1 MGILKRQENEPKI
14 NKSGIQ
20 TPVDLEDQQH
30 KLTVKAAALS
40 PPQTDT
46 PKKGM
51 PPESSPAPSYAT
63 MPTGIPSRTCNQKK
77 PIIIIQK
84 DAEQSSRGKQ
94 PTFPSLP
101 GTIQLDQTKAN
112 RNRMFNIV
120 DQKNKKNLRAT
131 MLQMISSKGRSPQK
145 FEDIPN
151 KNEDKDAWQLIET
164 QASKGLYL
172 LKSDDQHLQG
182 LAIKSMSGLTSLGS
196 SESNF

>member
-1 MGILKRQENEPKI
+1 MGIFKRQENEPKI

-46 PKKGM
+46 PKK
-51 PPESSPAPSYAT
+51 
-63 MPTGIPSRTCNQKK
+63 K

-94 PTFPSLP
+94 PTLPSLP

-112 RNRMFNIV
+112 RNRMSNIV

-131 MLQMISSKGRSPQK
+131 MLQMISSKGRSPQN

-151 KNEDKDAWQLIET
+151 KNEDEDAWQLIET

-172 LKSDDQHLQG
+172 LKSDDQHLQC